1 MNHLRLQQHDYL
13 GRVAEQ
19 EAVTDRLRKNI
30 QRMKRAVVDQS
41 LTMYSY
47 VPYHPGKG
55 TICRRLFPYASGECK
70 APRTRSRF
78 GIRFQLDLRDKIAR
92 EIYYYAFSPRD
103 MRALHKL
110 IGPGQHIFDVG
121 AHIGYFSLL
130 FAKWVGRR
138 GSVNSF
144 EPCPKTRERLLRNS
158 SLNPKLQARVQV
170 HDLGLS
176 DHDGY
181 ASIISPDATNSG
193 CNYIDSGRG
202 DIRITT
208 LDHFVESNRISRI
221 DLIKVDVEG
230 SECALLEGARE
241 TMRRFRPRIVIE
253 VNASTLRRSGKEPI
267 DLLEQLRAAGYSLY
281 VSDRWG
287 RLNGLNRVPGIGEE
301 PNVYAI
307 PRD

>member
-1 MNHLRLQQHDYL
+1 MNHLQIQPENCLT
-13 GRVAEQ
+13 AITEQ
-19 EAVTDRLRKNI
+19 EAVTDRLRRNY
-30 QRMKRAVVDQS
+30 QRMKHAVVEQT

-47 VPYHPGKG
+47 LPYHPGKG
-55 TICRRLFPYASGECK
+55 TICQRFFPYVSSQWET
-70 APRTRSRF
+70 PRTRSRF
-78 GIRFQLDLRDKIAR
+78 GIRFQLDLRDKISR

-103 MRALHKL
+103 MRALHRL
-110 IGPGQHIFDVG
+110 VGPSQHIFDVG

-158 SLNPKLQARVQV
+158 SLNPKLQQRMQIHEV
-170 HDLGLS
+170 GLS

-181 ASIISPDATNSG
+181 ASMISPDATNSG
-193 CNYIDSGRG
+193 CNYIGSGGG
-202 DIRITT
+202 DIKITT
-208 LDHFVESNRISRI
+208 LDHFVECNRISRM

-241 TMRRFRPRIVIE
+241 TIRRFRPRIVIE
-253 VNASTLRRSGKEPI
+253 VNASTLRRSGKEPV
-267 DLLEQLRAAGYSLY
+267 DLLEQLRAADYNLY

-287 RLNGLNRVPGIGEE
+287 RLNALDRVPGIGEE

-307 PRD
+307 PRV

>member
-1 MNHLRLQQHDYL
+1 MNHLRIQQEQYL
-13 GRVAEQ
+13 RTITEQ
-19 EAVTDRLRKNI
+19 EAVAEKLKRNY
-30 QRMKRAVVDQS
+30 QRMKRAVAEQT
-41 LTMYSY
+41 LTIYSY
-47 VPYHPGKG
+47 LPYHPGKG
-55 TICRRLFPYASGECK
+55 TICRRFFSDVSSQWQSTK
-70 APRTRSRF
+70 TRTRF

-92 EIYYYAFSPRD
+92 EIYYAAFSPRD

-130 FAKWVGRR
+130 FAKWVGMR
-138 GSVNSF
+138 GSVTSF
-144 EPCPKTRERLLRNS
+144 EPCPGTRERLLRNS
-158 SLNPKLQARVQV
+158 SLNPKLQQRMQI
-170 HDLGLS
+170 HDVGLS

-181 ASIISPDATNSG
+181 ASIVSPDATNSG
-193 CNYIDSGRG
+193 CNYIGACAG
-202 DIRITT
+202 DIKITT
-208 LDHFVESNRISRI
+208 LDRFVERNRISRI

-253 VNASTLRRSGKEPI
+253 VNASTLARFGKGPI
-267 DLLEQLRAAGYSLY
+267 DLLEQLWAANYELY

-287 RLNGLNRVPGIGEE
+287 RLNALERVPGIGEE

-307 PRD
+307 PKG

>member
-1 MNHLRLQQHDYL
+1 MNQLRLQQQEYL
-13 GRVAEQ
+13 GRVAERQ
-19 EAVTDRLRKNI
+19 AVSDLLEKNY
-30 QRMKRAVVDQS
+30 QRVKRAIVDQG

-47 VPYHPGKG
+47 LPYHPGKG
-55 TICRRLFPYASGECK
+55 TICRSLFPYASSEWK

-78 GIRFQLDLRDKIAR
+78 GIRFQLDLTDKIAR

-138 GSVNSF
+138 GTVNSF
-144 EPCPKTRERLLRNS
+144 EPCSKTRERLLRNS
-158 SLNPKLQARVQV
+158 SLNPKLQRRMQI
-170 HDLGLS
+170 HDVGLS

-181 ASIISPDATNSG
+181 ASMVSPDAANSG
-193 CNYIDSGRG
+193 CNYIDSRG
-202 DIRITT
+202 GDVRITT
-208 LDHFVESNRISRI
+208 LDHFVEVNRISRI

-253 VNASTLRRSGKEPI
+253 VNASTLRRSGKEPM
-267 DLLEQLRAAGYSLY
+267 DLLEQLRAADYSLY

-287 RLNGLNRVPGIGEE
+287 RLNALDKVPGIGEE

-307 PRD
+307 PKG